1 MAFGSARRHG
11 HLHRMKAGYFL
22 PVLVIVQGLCALFF
36 VSDIAMTVLGVR
48 SRPIS
53 WQLRELIE
61 IGAAVGLV
69 LGVVLGWIAY
79 RRSQQRVRLAEES
92 LRLLQSTFKDHL
104 EDRFSAWQLTPAE
117 RDVALF
123 TLKGLSLSEIAAL
136 RQTSDGT
143 VKAQSNAI
151 YRKAGVSGRT
161 QLLSLFIEDLM
172 ESDLGQDR
180 AA

>member
-1 MAFGSARRHG
+1 MRRG
-11 HLHRMKAGYFL
+11 LFL
-22 PVLVIVQGLCALFF
+22 PALIVVQGLCALFF
-36 VSDIAMTVLGVR
+36 VSDITMTVLGLR

-69 LGVVLGWIAY
+69 LGVILGWIAF
-79 RRSQQRVRLAEES
+79 RRSQQRVRRAEAS
-92 LRLLQSTFKDHL
+92 LRLLQATFKDHL
-104 EDRFSAWQLTPAE
+104 EDRFDAWKLTPAE
-117 RDVALF
+117 RDVELF

-136 RQTSDGT
+136 RETSDGT

-172 ESDLGQDR
+172 EQDLEGDQ

>member
-1 MAFGSARRHG
+1 
-11 HLHRMKAGYFL
+11 MKTGWFL
-22 PVLVIVQGLCALFF
+22 PVLVLVQGICATFF
-36 VSDIAMTVLGVR
+36 VSDIALTVLGLR

-53 WQLRELIE
+53 WQTREFLE
-61 IGAAVGLV
+61 IGAALGLV

-79 RRSQQRVRLAEES
+79 RRSQQRVRAVEES
-92 LRLLQSTFKDHL
+92 LRLMQSAFKDHL
-104 EDRFSAWQLTPAE
+104 EERFCAWGLTPAE

-123 TLKGLSLSEIAAL
+123 SLKGLSLSEIAEL

-172 ESDLGQDR
+172 SDDD
-180 AA
+180 

>member
-1 MAFGSARRHG
+1 MVLLGPGMSKG
-11 HLHRMKAGYFL
+11 WFL
-22 PVLVIVQGLCALFF
+22 PVLVGVQGLCALFF
-36 VSDIAMTVLGVR
+36 VSDIAATVLGLR

-61 IGAAVGLV
+61 VGAAVGLV

-79 RRSQQRVRLAEES
+79 RRSQQRVEQAEKS
-92 LRLLQSTFKDHL
+92 LRLLQATFKEHL
-104 EDRFSAWQLTPAE
+104 EDRFNSWNLTPAE

-123 TLKGLSLSEIAAL
+123 TLKGMSLSEIAAL

-151 YRKAGVSGRT
+151 YRKAGVNGRT

-172 ESDLGQDR
+172 ENDMEQEQ

>member
-1 MAFGSARRHG
+1 
-11 HLHRMKAGYFL
+11 MKTGWFL
-22 PVLVIVQGLCALFF
+22 PALVMVQGLCALFF
-36 VSDIAMTVLGVR
+36 VSDIAATVLGLR

-53 WQLRELIE
+53 WQLRELME

-79 RRSQQRVRLAEES
+79 RRSLQRVQQAEES

-104 EDRFSAWQLTPAE
+104 EDRFCAWGLTPAE

-123 TLKGLSLSEIAAL
+123 TLKGMSLSEIAAL

-172 ESDLGQDR
+172 ENDLDHDQ